1 MHKAAFEIKRLVLAA
16 TGIGLISAMALPTN
30 AAAMCAARTQLG
42 GFWKSED
49 GATYD
54 MRLTNGQVW
63 WVGRSADGGTQWT
76 HVFKGVLNG
85 NTITG
90 EWVDV
95 SKQTWTPGAASRG
108 TLTLELIGQRTALK
122 GFRRVAETGGFG
134 PRLWTAPCNDT

>member
-63 WVGRSADGGTQWT
+63 WVGRSAEESLWDTQSQPSWYQL
-76 HVFKGVLNG
+76 GIN
-85 NTITG
+85 
-90 EWVDV
+90 
-95 SKQTWTPGAASRG
+95 RG
-108 TLTLELIGQRTALK
+108 Q
-122 GFRRVAETGGFG
+122 
-134 PRLWTAPCNDT
+134 P